1 MISWHGWLTR
11 LMLVSSFYN
20 VALSALALILSLD
33 FFYLAVLN
41 HLAVFCFQTTSKKRG
56 PSINSSVKR
65 SSNNQPFLPSFSL
78 ANIFGKDKEWNKNR
92 KQKEIREKSFKN
104 ERDKTPF
111 LLSPKGLKFLE
122 RVVNKQIQ
130 SNCDLVI
137 GLAFKSWTELF
148 SWK

>member
-1 MISWHGWLTR
+1 
-11 LMLVSSFYN
+11 MLVSSFYN

-78 ANIFGKDKEWNKNR
+78 ANSCGKNKERNKNR
-92 KQKEIREKSFKN
+92 KQKEISEKSFKN

-137 GLAFKSWTELF
+137 GLAFKS
-148 SWK
+148 